1 MNKNLQTT
9 LICVIVSAIS
19 FGIMMSPTNIAVNA
33 QNGQQQTQQTFQAK
47 LSGINEVPPV
57 STSAT
62 GMAQFKLSTDGK
74 TLSYTL
80 TANNIKDITASHI
93 HQGKT
98 GENGQPVV
106 PLSIDNAKMNY
117 GCQCML
123 PASGKGT
130 ITSSNLQG
138 PMAGKQISDLVSMI
152 KNGQAYVNIHT
163 KENKNGEIR
172 GQILPVQGNK

>member
-1 MNKNLQTT
+1 MNGITNTISAQIKQLQ
-9 LICVIVSAIS
+9 I
-19 FGIMMSPTNIAVNA
+19 
-33 QNGQQQTQQTFQAK
+33 QTPFNAK
-47 LSGINEVPPV
+47 LFGNNEVPPV

-106 PLSIDNAKMNY
+106 PLSV
-117 GCQCML
+117 GR
-123 PASGKGT
+123 GT